1 MRHFA
6 KLFSCPAT
14 MLSSSLVLSSLNGET
29 IRRLGSKRYYFE
41 EPNKSL
47 TLRERGLPTMAGM
60 GLAPGSTTVEKHSMG
75 VKSWSQCNG
84 KELLGGISV
93 ATSNSQCRRRG
104 KGSEKERKA
113 LQGQV
118 ENLKC

>member
-29 IRRLGSKRYYFE
+29 IRRLGSKRYYLE

-47 TLRERGLPTMAGM
+47 TLRERGLPTMAARIWVWHQD
-60 GLAPGSTTVEKHSMG
+60 LQQWRSTAWV
-75 VKSWSQCNG
+75 
-84 KELLGGISV
+84 
-93 ATSNSQCRRRG
+93 
-104 KGSEKERKA
+104 
-113 LQGQV
+113 
-118 ENLKC
+118 